1 MMENLSDYYGSM
13 QEKEQ
18 FLVNHSQLLHSLL
31 LSKQNAGNQPSH
43 QNPEGLGNGTVESS
57 EGIGGASGG
66 DAA

>member
-1 MMENLSDYYGSM
+1 MENLSDYYGAMS
-13 QEKEQ
+13 EKEQ
-18 FLVNHSQLLHSLL
+18 FLNNHSQLLHSLI

-43 QNPEGLGNGTVESS
+43 QNPEGIGNGPVQSS